1 MTYIFWAFI
10 LSILTSP
17 VSLLTDSY
25 LQMDL
30 SFLISI
36 AVFGLILKG
45 LSTLNKTQRN
55 FQNVKIFTILLLGI
69 SIVSGVVVLV
79 KDSNVS
85 GGVGFVMMGSGI
97 ISILNEYHLIKGIQS
112 YAPVLTVPQETVRLL
127 KYWKIN
133 LISSIV
139 MGFTVVITGIVIGF
153 SYALSV
159 GNSTD
164 VIDLNTFISDPQAL
178 LDSLKP
184 NAPILIVLLVILA
197 GTIMVGLTSRILWL
211 VTLNKL
217 RKDHQQV
224 LQKEPIVLA
233 VE

>member
-36 AVFGLILKG
+36 AVFGLLLKG

-164 VIDLNTFISDPQAL
+164 VIDLNTFVSDPQAL
-178 LDSLKP
+178 LDTLKP

-197 GTIMVGLTSRILWL
+197 GTIMVGFTSRILWL